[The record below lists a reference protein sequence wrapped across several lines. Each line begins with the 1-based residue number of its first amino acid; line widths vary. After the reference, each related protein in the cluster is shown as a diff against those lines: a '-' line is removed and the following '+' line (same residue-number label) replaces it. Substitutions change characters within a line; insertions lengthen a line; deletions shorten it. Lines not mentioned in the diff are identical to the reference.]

1 MKRTTFVVCSLALV
15 FCSWVSSA
23 HANTIPTAQALCYLW
38 ADQPTTASYQPSAPY
53 SYNKA
58 GGASANLVT
67 RKAPGFYVVTCKKIG
82 AFAGK
87 RSGHVQVTASGIDAT
102 WCKVVTWGGGS
113 GADLNAQVEC
123 RNPAGALADS
133 YFDFLYVR

>member
-1 MKRTTFVVCSLALV
+1 MLA
-15 FCSWVSSA
+15 A
-23 HANTIPTAQALCYLW
+23 
-38 ADQPTTASYQPSAPY
+38 QPTHAAPPRPRLPGEEVGVISQTLSVS